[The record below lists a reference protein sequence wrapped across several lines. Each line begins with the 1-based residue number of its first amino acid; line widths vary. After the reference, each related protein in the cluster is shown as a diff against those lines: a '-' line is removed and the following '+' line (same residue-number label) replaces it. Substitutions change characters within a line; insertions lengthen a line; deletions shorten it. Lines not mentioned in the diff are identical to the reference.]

1 MWLPAAYGYA
11 PSAVSSLLAAIA
23 TKASIYVLA
32 RVVFTIFGGLPD
44 VTDLLLNW
52 VILPLSVMA
61 MFAGTILAIYEHD
74 LKKLLAQSSIA
85 QIGYIT
91 LAFAIGTT
99 SSISAGFIHMAN
111 HAMIK
116 GGLFM
121 AVGALMVTIGKRV
134 TMSSIEGLGRAMP
147 WTCSA
152 MLVCGLSLIGLPLTA
167 GFISKIYLVLA
178 TLDAGMNVITGLI
191 LLSSALSVLYLWKIV
206 EVMWMRPYKGKALAE
221 NVLIYGPLW
230 LVAIA
235 NIVFGI
241 YAKPIVDLADA
252 AARAITGGA
261 L

>member
-1 MWLPAAYGYA
+1 
-11 PSAVSSLLAAIA
+11 
-23 TKASIYVLA
+23 VL
-32 RVVFTIFGGLPD
+32 
-44 VTDLLLNW
+44 
-52 VILPLSVMA
+52 
-61 MFAGTILAIYEHD
+61 
-74 LKKLLAQSSIA
+74 
-85 QIGYIT
+85 
-91 LAFAIGTT
+91 
-99 SSISAGFIHMAN
+99 
-111 HAMIK
+111 
-116 GGLFM
+116 
-121 AVGALMVTIGKRV
+121 GKRV

-152 MLVCGLSLIGLPLTA
+152 LIICGLSLIGLPLTA

-178 TLDAGMNVITGLI
+178 TLDAGMNLITGLV

-206 EVMWMRPYKGKALAE
+206 EVMWMRPYKGKPLAE
-221 NVLIYGPLW
+221 NVMIYAPLW